1 MASDRVRI
9 EIGFD
14 GGQAM
19 LALVPAADAEALER
33 ALADGREGAIP
44 LEADDG
50 RYNVVLRRIVYM
62 KRFAR
67 DSRVGFGA
75 AAAG

>member
-1 MASDRVRI
+1 MPERARI

-14 GGQAM
+14 AGQGFS
-19 LALVPAADAEALER
+19 ALVDMSSADEFER
-33 ALADGREGAIP
+33 ALASGGDGTYA

-50 RYNVVLRRIVYM
+50 RYVVVLRRVVYL
-62 KRFAR
+62 KRYAR

-75 AAAG
+75 A

>member
-1 MASDRVRI
+1 MVERVRI

-14 GGQAM
+14 AGQGIST
-19 LALVPAADAEALER
+19 
-33 ALADGREGAIP
+33 LADEAAAAELEQALKDGADGTFS

-50 RYNVVLRRIVYM
+50 RYVVVLRRVVYL

-75 AAAG
+75 G

>member
-1 MASDRVRI
+1 VAERVRI

-14 GGQAM
+14 AGQGFST
-19 LALVPAADAEALER
+19 LVDVGAADELER
-33 ALADGREGAIP
+33 ALGSGADGTFS

-50 RYNVVLRRIVYM
+50 RYVVVLRRVVYL
-62 KRFAR
+62 KRSAR

-75 AAAG
+75 G

>member
-1 MASDRVRI
+1 VPERVRI

-14 GGQAM
+14 AGQGVS
-19 LALVPAADAEALER
+19 ALVDAAAADELER
-33 ALADGREGAIP
+33 ALGSGSDGTYS

-50 RYNVVLRRIVYM
+50 RYVVALRRVVYL
-62 KRFAR
+62 KRYAR

-75 AAAG
+75 G